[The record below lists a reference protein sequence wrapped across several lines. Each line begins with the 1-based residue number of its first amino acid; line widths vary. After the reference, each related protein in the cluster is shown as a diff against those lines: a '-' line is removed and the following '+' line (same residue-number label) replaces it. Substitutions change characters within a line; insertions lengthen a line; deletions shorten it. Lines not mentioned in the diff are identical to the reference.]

1 MIEGTWVQSLDV
13 SIYQTI
19 YTRVTNIRNDFGDLE
34 MALRT
39 KLLDS
44 TKALHLTL
52 DANAGS
58 GKWIVPLKYYN
69 GIYIGNSC
77 DGSSRSKW
85 LCTLT
90 TELILKVFNIT
101 PNPLQQFADFAV
113 TTIPGYSGSLEEKL
127 KMGHVVLE
135 KGRSIYGGAALYIL
149 SNSIVNLSKFNCS
162 DIRQNMQQQYTWK
175 HQGLRV

>member
-1 MIEGTWVQSLDV
+1 MILLLLLLSSPLLFFFVVRVQIKRLCSDCAMTCTFLFQLVKTEPTLHSSSAPMRSLISILALEGLVFFCSILWPWVHSLDV

-19 YTRVTNIRNDFGDLE
+19 YTKVTDIRNDFGDLE
-34 MALRT
+34 MALRM

-44 TKALHLTL
+44 TRALHLTL

-77 DGSSRSKW
+77 DSSSRAKW

-90 TELILKVFNIT
+90 TELILEGIPHHSK
-101 PNPLQQFADFAV
+101 PSP
-113 TTIPGYSGSLEEKL
+113 TIC
-127 KMGHVVLE
+127 
-135 KGRSIYGGAALYIL
+135 R
-149 SNSIVNLSKFNCS
+149 F
-162 DIRQNMQQQYTWK
+162 
-175 HQGLRV
+175 